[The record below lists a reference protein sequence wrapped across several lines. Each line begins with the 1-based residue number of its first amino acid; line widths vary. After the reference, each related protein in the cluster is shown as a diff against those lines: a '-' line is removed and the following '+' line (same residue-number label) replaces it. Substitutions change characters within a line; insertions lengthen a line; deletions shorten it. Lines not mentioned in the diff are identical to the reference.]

1 MTTIRDSLRSSD
13 MQVPDC
19 NCRPRS
25 RGRRSTARP
34 EIETSKK
41 CSARFLGCHSDQRTQ
56 SHMSRNN
63 RRARGNDRGKVKNQL
78 HEDIRDYDEPQNMG
92 TLSWKER

>member
-1 MTTIRDSLRSSD
+1 
-13 MQVPDC
+13 
-19 NCRPRS
+19 
-25 RGRRSTARP
+25 
-34 EIETSKK
+34 
-41 CSARFLGCHSDQRTQ
+41 
-56 SHMSRNN
+56 MSRNN